1 MGNSMSVSLTVW
13 ELFPLSSMEKANAV
27 FPSTPLPTAVNQST
41 KASSHFSMP
50 TTDHGPLQKPSTAGK
65 TTVAKLSN
73 ARLSPTIKTTLSCLS
88 LLKHLT
94 MKVVPSTPTPILDAS
109 SLTTRLT
116 TSSGRRMP
124 GRNAPSQLLQLKKP
138 VVDEHS

>member
-1 MGNSMSVSLTVW
+1 MGVW

-88 LLKHLT
+88 SLKHLT
-94 MKVVPSTPTPILDAS
+94 LTVPTTSTPLLDAL

-124 GRNAPSQLLQLKKP
+124 GRNAPSQLLLQKKP